1 MATDPVRDEADRLV
15 AAAIAA
21 VSMAARGLGV
31 AGNRGR
37 AGAGSSRAQQVD
49 DSAGSRAEPAGALAN
64 GSPECCVCPV
74 CRVIAAM
81 RDPDPELAERLAN
94 GAGDL
99 ATGITGML
107 RAFFRPGGHAGVDP
121 EASREGD
128 EFFQALRRRVSA
140 TAPAEPADDDPWRA
154 ATTAMLPPRPMAKK
168 AVAKKAVAK
177 KAVAKKAVVE
187 EAVAKKNV
195 AKKNMAKKDVAKKNV
210 ANKNVAKTK
219 KATKKATGKATIQA
233 AKKAAPGAGQGA

>member
-37 AGAGSSRAQQVD
+37 AGAGTSRAQQVD

-99 ATGITGML
+99 ATGVTGML
-107 RAFFRPGGHAGVDP
+107 RAFFRPGGHGGVDT
-121 EASREGD
+121 EAAREGD
-128 EFFQALRRRVSA
+128 EFLQALRRRVSA

-154 ATTAMLPPRPMAKK
+154 ATTAMPPPRPMAKK

-177 KAVAKKAVVE
+177 KAVAKKAVAKEEVAK
-187 EAVAKKNV
+187 EAVAKKDV
-195 AKKNMAKKDVAKKNV
+195 VKTKKATKKA
-210 ANKNVAKTK
+210 AK

-233 AKKAAPGAGQGA
+233 AKKTAPGAGQGA

>member
-1 MATDPVRDEADRLV
+1 
-15 AAAIAA
+15 
-21 VSMAARGLGV
+21 
-31 AGNRGR
+31 
-37 AGAGSSRAQQVD
+37 
-49 DSAGSRAEPAGALAN
+49 
-64 GSPECCVCPV
+64 
-74 CRVIAAM
+74 VIAAM

-99 ATGITGML
+99 ATGVTGML
-107 RAFFRPGGHAGVDP
+107 RALFRPGGHGGVDT
-121 EASREGD
+121 EAAREGD

-177 KAVAKKAVVE
+177 EAVAKEAVAKE
-187 EAVAKKNV
+187 EAVAKDAV
-195 AKKNMAKKDVAKKNV
+195 AKEAVAKEAVAKEAVAKKDVAKTKK
-210 ANKNVAKTK
+210 ATKKAAK

-233 AKKAAPGAGQGA
+233 AKKTAPGTGQGA